1 MLMMMMM
8 MMMIMKNAQ
17 GCKAFTAFQ
26 ASPALPGFYKR
37 IHPTPP
43 TFFPFTYQNTTTILL
58 LLLQSISIQTTFKAF
73 KAHKHHFY
81 QSIS

>member
-1 MLMMMMM
+1 M

-17 GCKAFTAFQ
+17 GCKAFTAVQ
-26 ASPALPGFYKR
+26 ASTALPGFYKR
-37 IHPTPP
+37 IQSPP
-43 TFFPFTYQNTTTILL
+43 PPFFSFTYQNTTTILL
-58 LLLQSISIQTTFKAF
+58 LLLQSISIRTTFKAF